1 MCLLFG
7 RGGEEA
13 ALGFKRLSTSSVCKV
28 QIIFLK
34 DPEKIIRA
42 SRCPHGVKGKIH
54 FHPSFQFLLSDTS
67 SDVTVRAL
75 SWIAAVYLL
84 PLQCVLVCPGIS
96 SWLDTPLIGG
106 VRESEPP
113 RLAPFRAVRR
123 RPTCGHH
130 SQPVSRGQGTQIIRK
145 TDREAVAFLRTQT
158 PPLEAASHSWPGV
171 SGMSENHRGAD
182 SGPS

>member
-1 MCLLFG
+1 MFAFWTRR

-28 QIIFLK
+28 RIIFLK

-130 SQPVSRGQGTQIIRK
+130 SQPVSRGQGTQ
-145 TDREAVAFLRTQT
+145 TDKLLRSCGHKLLHWKQLLTPGPECRECLRTT
-158 PPLEAASHSWPGV
+158 EGLILDP
-171 SGMSENHRGAD
+171 AD
-182 SGPS
+182 P